1 MRQNEEQGNVFE
13 NKSPMPLFAVYSSLG
28 GLLSPTETHRGLQG
42 RNWRSLGGPTKAHQ
56 WEKLTWWQLWYHTG
70 CQAQALVHL

>member
-28 GLLSPTETHRGLQG
+28 GLLSPTETHRELQG

-56 WEKLTWWQLWYHTG
+56 VFSSSFNPK
-70 CQAQALVHL
+70 ALYSSSLFNTLG

>member
-42 RNWRSLGGPTKAHQ
+42 RNWRSLGGPKAHQ
-56 WEKLTWWQLWYHTG
+56 VFSSSFNPK
-70 CQAQALVHL
+70 ALYSSSLFNTLG